1 MKTRSPYNPRRRRFV
16 GAAAVAAAG
25 GMSACAGRGSAWRF
39 LTDEEAA
46 TLNAACDRIIPPD
59 EFPGAAWAG
68 ATRYI
73 DRQLFASPQSRH
85 REAYRRGVPL
95 IEQTAREMFRS
106 GFAALE
112 PAQQDE
118 TLRVVEKKAAAF
130 FALLVQH
137 TMQSYYGDP
146 RHGGNR
152 DGVGWRSIGVPITI
166 VRGRSQHD
174 LTRPEG
180 GKA

>member
-1 MKTRSPYNPRRRRFV
+1 
-16 GAAAVAAAG
+16 
-25 GMSACAGRGSAWRF
+25 MSACRSGKSAWRF
-39 LTDEEAA
+39 LTDAEAA
-46 TLNAACDRIIPPD
+46 IAAAACDRIIPSD

-68 ATRYI
+68 AGRYI
-73 DRQLFASPQSRH
+73 DRQLFAGPLSRH
-85 REAYRRGVPL
+85 REAYRNGL
-95 IEQTAREMFRS
+95 AAINQSAQEMFQS
-106 GFAALE
+106 EFAALE
-112 PAQQDE
+112 PERQDE
-118 TLRVVEKKAAAF
+118 TLRAVEKKAPQF

-152 DGVGWRSIGVPITI
+152 EAVGWRSVGVPLSI

-174 LTRPEG
+174 LTKLEG